1 MSASPPPTPPA
12 AAATTHKWRFG
23 YGSNLGLKTLREK
36 KQLSVESYHV
46 GTIKGYELCKN
57 DMNWLFILFAAI
69 SFT

>member
-1 MSASPPPTPPA
+1 MSPPPPTPPA
-12 AAATTHKWRFG
+12 AAAITHKWRFG

-57 DMNWLFILFAAI
+57 DMNWLFILCAAI

>member
-1 MSASPPPTPPA
+1 MSATPPPPPTA

-46 GTIKGYELCKN
+46 GTIKGYELCKYN
-57 DMNWLFILFAAI
+57 MNWLFILCAA
-69 SFT
+69 FNF